1 MKINQMEYRKN
12 NLFIVLLLFFYNY
25 LNYFQSRRINN
36 SQIPFE
42 IYEAA
47 YEEEPEEERS

>member
-1 MKINQMEYRKN
+1 MKVNQMEYRKN
-12 NLFIVLLLFFYNY
+12 NLFIVIEFIFNE
-25 LNYFQSRRINN
+25 FSSMRISN

-47 YEEEPEEERS
+47 YEEEPEEERA

>member
-1 MKINQMEYRKN
+1 MDFRKKKVI
-12 NLFIVLLLFFYNY
+12 LYSHI
-25 LNYFQSRRINN
+25 QIISSSRINN